1 MFWIKP
7 PLRFKPYLSNA
18 LWQME
23 ETEKVIYLTFDDGP
37 HPVTTPFILKALAQY
52 DYTATFFC
60 LGNQVEKHTALF
72 EAMKTGGHAI
82 GNHGYQHLNGWLTS
96 NTHYIENVQLAQKY
110 LDSNLFRP
118 PYGKL
123 TFFQNK
129 MLSHQFKV
137 VMWGLMP
144 EDFRTDLSSEIV
156 LDRLIE
162 NVGARNIVVLHE
174 NEKSAPHLLKILP
187 QYLSFLKEN
196 GYSVKKLPYDY

>member
-23 ETEKVIYLTFDDGP
+23 SSEKVIYLTFDDGP
-37 HPVTTPFILKALAQY
+37 HPNTTPFILEALAKY
-52 DYTATFFC
+52 EFSATFFC
-60 LGNQVEKHTALF
+60 LGHQVKKYPALF
-72 EAMKTGGHAI
+72 EAMQSQGHAI
-82 GNHGYQHLNGWLTS
+82 GNHGYHHLNGWMTN
-96 NTHYIENVQLAQKY
+96 NTAYIEDVQLAGKY
-110 LDSNLFRP
+110 IDSPLFRP

-123 TFFQNK
+123 TLFQNK
-129 MLSHQFKV
+129 TLARNYKI
-137 VMWGLMP
+137 VMWSLMP
-144 EDFRTDLSSEIV
+144 EDFRTDLNSDIIF
-156 LDRLIE
+156 DRLIE

-187 QYLSFLKEN
+187 QYLYFLNEN